1 VSSRRLRGSIVAA
14 AVVAAAGAAAA
25 PAAASVRAQR
35 APFTVSVALGGSA
48 TLRTSGAPVVELS
61 GARAVRLTRVA
72 SLRRRGGR
80 IVAELAA
87 AAPSR
92 VRARVTAGPTRAGIT
107 PLRVETRGGGV
118 TATALAFA
126 ARRGERFLGF
136 GERSDAVVRRSGE
149 VESFVSD
156 GPWAPEDRGV
166 VSAFVPPVGFRARD
180 DATYFPVPWLLSS
193 RGHGVLA
200 VGDERHR
207 HTLGRRRWRVEADG
221 GVLDL
226 RVVAGPRPADALRR
240 FTALVGRQPRV
251 ADEAVLGPWLQASGD
266 EGQALHAVAEAGAP
280 LSLLQTYTHYLPC
293 GDERED
299 RAREQARTARA
310 RAAGVSITTY
320 VNPMVCTGYREAY
333 DAAAAGGALG
343 RAPGGGPYRYRYVG
357 STQFEVSQYDF
368 TAPAG
373 DRAFQ
378 DVLRRAVADGHD
390 GWMEDFGEYTPLDL
404 VSADGRP
411 GRRAHNAYPVLYHR
425 AAQRLAD
432 RGGTPPL
439 VRFVRSG
446 WTGAARH
453 APVVWG
459 GDPTVD
465 WGFDGLRSAVRQ
477 GLSIGLSGVGLW
489 GSDVGGFFALGE
501 RRLTRE
507 LLERWIELGA
517 LSGVMRTQANGF
529 GRPRG
534 ERPQPLDPET
544 LPLWREMT
552 RLRTRLWPYLAAAAE
567 RYRRTGLPLMR
578 HHALTHP
585 GDRALTA
592 LDDQYMLGDD
602 LLAAPVL
609 EPAATRRTLRL
620 PGGTWVD
627 LWRSSFRG
635 PPAARP
641 LRGPRAVTLPAPVG
655 RPPLLVRAG
664 ALLPTLTGDV
674 QSLSRHA
681 DRPGGVVGR
690 AERAHRRELLAYP
703 RGRSSAALGPEGRA
717 RSVEDRSGWTLQL
730 RSSTVRRIDVQAYL
744 GALRRP
750 FRPCAIRGATSAR
763 RTAGGLRATVVLRRG
778 RATLR
783 ALRGC

>member
-1 VSSRRLRGSIVAA
+1 MSGPRLSAPVAA
-14 AVVAAAGAAAA
+14 VAVAVVAAAAAATPA
-25 PAAASVRAQR
+25 PASVSAQR
-35 APFTVSVALGGSA
+35 APFAVSVALGDSA
-48 TLRTSGAPVVELS
+48 ALRTSGAPLVRLAD
-61 GARAVRLTRVA
+61 GRAVRLTRVT

-80 IVAELAA
+80 LVAELAA
-87 AAPSR
+87 PAPSR
-92 VRARVTAGPTRAGIT
+92 VRARLTAGPTRAGIT
-107 PLRVETRGGGV
+107 PLRLQARGGAAA
-118 TATALAFA
+118 ATGLAFA
-126 ARRGERFLGF
+126 TGRGERFLGF
-136 GERSDAVVRRSGE
+136 GERSDAVLRTRGE

-156 GPWAPEDRGV
+156 GPWAPEDRALVG
-166 VSAFVPPVGFRARD
+166 AFVPPAGFRLRD

-200 VGDERHR
+200 LGDETHR
-207 HTLGRRRWRVEADG
+207 HTLGTRRWRVEADG
-221 GVLDL
+221 AVLDL
-226 RVVAGPRPADALRR
+226 RVVSGPRPADALRR

-266 EGQALHAVAEAGAP
+266 EAEALRTTEAAGAP

-293 GDERED
+293 GDERDD
-299 RAREQARTARA
+299 RAGEQARTERA
-310 RAAGVSITTY
+310 HAAGVSITTY
-320 VNPMVCTGYREAY
+320 VNPMVCTGYTEAY
-333 DAAAAGGALG
+333 DAAAAAGALG
-343 RAPGGGPYRYRYVG
+343 GAPGGGPYRYRYVG

-368 TAPAG
+368 TAPPG

-378 DVLRRAVADGHD
+378 DVLSRAVADGHD
-390 GWMEDFGEYTPLDL
+390 GWMEDFGEYTPADL

-411 GRRAHNAYPVLYHR
+411 GHRVHNDYPVLYHR

-432 RGGTPPL
+432 SEGTPPL

-465 WGFDGLRSAVRQ
+465 WGYDGLRSAVRQ

-552 RLRTRLWPYLAAAAE
+552 RLRTRLWPYLAGA
-567 RYRRTGLPLMR
+567 RDQYRRTGLPLMR

-585 GDRALTA
+585 ADRVLSAR
-592 LDDQYMLGDD
+592 DDQYLLGGD

-609 EPAATRRTLRL
+609 EPGATTRTLRL
-620 PGGTWVD
+620 PAGAWVH
-627 LWRSSFRG
+627 LWPRRT
-635 PPAARP
+635 
-641 LRGPRAVTLPAPVG
+641 LRGPRTVTVRAPIG
-655 RPPLLVRAG
+655 EPPLLVRAG
-664 ALLPTLTGDV
+664 AVLPLLPDDV
-674 QSLSRHA
+674 RSLSRHA

-690 AERAHRRELLAYP
+690 AERAHLRELLAVP
-703 RGRSSAALGPEGRA
+703 RGRSTSRLGPDGTGTA
-717 RSVEDRSGWTLQL
+717 RSVEDAGGWTLHL
-730 RSSTVRRIDVQAYL
+730 RSRTVRRVTVDALL

-750 FRPCAIRGATSAR
+750 FRPCAIRGAASAR
-763 RTAGGLRATVVLRRG
+763 RTGGGLRATVVLRRG

-783 ALRGC
+783 ALRSC